1 MTGTDMSEPATQS
14 AELSCEQCRE
24 LLSGYVD
31 RELTADEQQA
41 VDRHLS
47 RCTRCAT
54 ESTRVVGLKK
64 VVQHWDGIQGSD
76 EFHQD
81 VLQKL
86 ISESQMMPSKQ
97 FMEAAEK
104 AKAESLRQTPPVAN
118 RSWLWLLVG
127 VLLAAAVAVVVYFLA
142 KG

>member
-1 MTGTDMSEPATQS
+1 MSEPATQS

-24 LLSGYVD
+24 LLSDYVD
-31 RELTADEQQA
+31 RELTADEQQS
-41 VDRHLS
+41 VERHLS
-47 RCTRCAT
+47 SCTRCAT

-76 EFHQD
+76 EFHQG
-81 VLQKL
+81 VMQKL
-86 ISESQMMPSKQ
+86 ITESQMMPSKQ

-104 AKAESLRQTPPVAN
+104 ARAESQRQGPPPAN

-127 VLLAAAVAVVVYFLA
+127 VVLAVATAVIVYLLA